1 MFTILLRQFKGGL
14 PMTRNESIICYILAI
29 ATFKKWLGN
38 GFITE
43 AEFRE
48 IESLAANRHGLP
60 KNSIYR

>member
-1 MFTILLRQFKGGL
+1 
-14 PMTRNESIICYILAI
+14 MTRNESIICYILAI